1 MHILYEEL
9 EGDPRD
15 NLDAVHAL
23 VNQMHDA
30 GAGYFS
36 FNAKM
41 DTCTNCGYVG
51 IIGDICPS
59 CGQRETPSHPIMRPR
74 RVTGY
79 LSSLNR
85 FNYAKLAEVHDRVT
99 HA

>member
-59 CGQRETPSHPIMRPR
+59 CGQKETITHPFMRPR
-74 RVTGY
+74 RITGY
-79 LSSLNR
+79 LSTVNR
-85 FNYAKLAEVHDRVT
+85 FNAAKLAELNDRVT